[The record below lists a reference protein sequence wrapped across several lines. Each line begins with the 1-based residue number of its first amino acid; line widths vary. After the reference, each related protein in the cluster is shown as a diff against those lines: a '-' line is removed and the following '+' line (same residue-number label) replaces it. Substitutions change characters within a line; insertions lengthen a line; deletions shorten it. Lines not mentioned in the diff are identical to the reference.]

1 MRDSIDYIYKELA
14 EKHNL
19 PIKHIEQLEKDWW
32 KSVREEM
39 SSKSGRRIL
48 FPNFGSIYIDVKTA
62 HAKLNVNKKYL
73 IDLDAKWKSGGIPW
87 MQYLRKHLNYTRNVV
102 QCQTIIDNMRKRVNR
117 KKGERGL

>member
-1 MRDSIDYIYKELA
+1 MRNSIDYIYKELA
-14 EKHNL
+14 EKHDL
-19 PIKHIEQLEKDWW
+19 PIKYIEQLEKDWW

-48 FPNFGSIYIDVKTA
+48 MPNFGSIYIDVKIT
-62 HAKLNVNKKYL
+62 HAKLTANKKKL
-73 IDLDAKWKSGGIPW
+73 VELEALWKSGGIPW
-87 MQYLRKHLNYTRNVV
+87 MKYLAKNVSYMRNVV